1 MAASTEYTDTLKKI
15 KETEEQG
22 AKELTERRKVLEDGF
37 HRLEE
42 DSANSLAAARS
53 EAEEY
58 ISNEVAKARADGEL
72 DAKQMLSSNTKE
84 AEATATKKLDKRA
97 LAKIV
102 DEILSEFKEA

>member
-22 AKELTERRKVLEDGF
+22 ARELSERRKALEDEL

-42 DSANSLAAARS
+42 ESANSLAAART
-53 EAEEY
+53 EAEDY
-58 ISNEVAKARADGEL
+58 VAKEVAKAKAEGEL
-72 DAKQMLSSNTKE
+72 QAKELLGATTKE
-84 AEATATKKLDKRA
+84 AEATAAKKLDKRA

-102 DEILSEFKEA
+102 DEILSEFKEV

>member
-22 AKELTERRKVLEDGF
+22 ARELSERKKALEDEL

-42 DSANSLAAARS
+42 ESANSLAAART
-53 EAEEY
+53 EAEDY
-58 ISNEVAKARADGEL
+58 VAKEVAKARAEGEL
-72 DAKQMLSSNTKE
+72 QAKELLGTTTNE
-84 AEATATKKLDKRA
+84 AGATAAKKLDKRA
-97 LAKIV
+97 LAKIL